1 MFFPFLLT
9 FTRCHLPVCNEDCEV
24 GELHKLECAV
34 FSAVVNYSK
43 TSSTKDTST
52 EGSGVLDDSSKIN
65 EAEELLKTFQITKY
79 DSPSPIYSCI
89 TPFRMLLKC
98 RQDMTRETMKLQS
111 GKNTKDEIDVS

>member
-1 MFFPFLLT
+1 M
-9 FTRCHLPVCNEDCEV
+9 
-24 GELHKLECAV
+24 A
-34 FSAVVNYSK
+34 NYSK
-43 TSSTKDTST
+43 TSATKNTSVEESSDLDDTSKT
-52 EGSGVLDDSSKIN
+52 N

-98 RQDMTRETMKLQS
+98 REDMTRETMKLQS